1 VADVRFTDAAGNATT
16 VRISVIVEAADT
28 TAPVISTGNL
38 NPSVVQGSTAVATLT
53 ANESVTWSALALDG
67 TTSPDIFINATTGA
81 VTMRAGIAPGV
92 YLVDVAATDAAGNQS
107 IRLLTVTVTSGS
119 GSGSSNVSTPT
130 IPAPNFQGPLA
141 SGRATISPQG
151 SGSLATLNGTGFDG
165 VSKAMIRDQE
175 VEIIS
180 STPNRLTLKLP
191 VGLAVGSC
199 DLVLTT
205 GSGTIT
211 LQGVIVILASAA
223 EPFAASQGTWT
234 KAVANELGSPR
245 VVKMYAK
252 NPIAKGK
259 IQFFNNGKE
268 IAWIRA
274 VDETDPKLR
283 SVGTGVMAGSNY
295 LVRSINLVPG
305 KNALEIFIDG
315 KRVWRAAYSLN

>member
-1 VADVRFTDAAGNATT
+1 
-16 VRISVIVEAADT
+16 
-28 TAPVISTGNL
+28 
-38 NPSVVQGSTAVATLT
+38 
-53 ANESVTWSALALDG
+53 
-67 TTSPDIFINATTGA
+67 
-81 VTMRAGIAPGV
+81 
-92 YLVDVAATDAAGNQS
+92 
-107 IRLLTVTVTSGS
+107 
-119 GSGSSNVSTPT
+119 
-130 IPAPNFQGPLA
+130 
-141 SGRATISPQG
+141 
-151 SGSLATLNGTGFDG
+151 
-165 VSKAMIRDQE
+165 MIRDQE

-191 VGLAVGSC
+191 VGLAVGSY

-274 VDETDPKLR
+274 ADETDSKLR
-283 SVGTGVMAGSNY
+283 SISTGIMAGSSY
-295 LVRSINLVPG
+295 LVRSVNLVPG